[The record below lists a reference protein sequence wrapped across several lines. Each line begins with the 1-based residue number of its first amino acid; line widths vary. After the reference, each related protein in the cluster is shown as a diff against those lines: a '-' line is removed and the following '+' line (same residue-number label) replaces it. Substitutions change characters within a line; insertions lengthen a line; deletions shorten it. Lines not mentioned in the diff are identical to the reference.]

1 VSHAGIGAK
10 PMRLDE
16 LIGQLES
23 IISSDAN
30 HLYGY
35 EVTVNLDGNN
45 FSIERVEPE
54 SDGVIII
61 LET

>member
-1 VSHAGIGAK
+1 
-10 PMRLDE
+10 MRLDE

>member
-1 VSHAGIGAK
+1 
-10 PMRLDE
+10 MRLDE

-35 EVTVNLDGNN
+35 GVKVIMDGNE
-45 FSIERVEPE
+45 FAIDRVEPE
-54 SDGVIII
+54 SDGVLII